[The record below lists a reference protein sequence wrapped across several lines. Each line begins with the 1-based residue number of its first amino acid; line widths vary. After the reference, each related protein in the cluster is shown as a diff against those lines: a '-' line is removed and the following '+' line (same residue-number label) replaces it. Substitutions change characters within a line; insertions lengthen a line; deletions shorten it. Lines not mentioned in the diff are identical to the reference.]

1 MWIDR
6 TDNKCRNRTNNKCRK
21 GKEKEMGISRK
32 VKVGYGVGA
41 VGKDMAY
48 ALISGFLMYYYN
60 TVLGVSATFIG
71 VLFMGAYRE
80 KGFIPYDYD
89 IDLGMYSEDYTPEL
103 ERELFD
109 AGFSIKRMFYKVENL
124 HPSTKCLTEISLDY
138 KGLQIDVF
146 FYWKEN
152 ENRIGYVYTGV
163 LGDSYAKKNIY
174 AVRTSLL
181 PVANIDEVDF
191 LGIKFGMPS
200 NTKDCLKKL
209 YGDTFMTPLKNSSYT
224 QSKECIP
231 YTKLYGEMY
240 GAW

>member
-1 MWIDR
+1 MIKNILKKIGLNKTSAWKQCAKLKASYVQRKIDKKMHGYMQLYGLVAL
-6 TDNKCRNRTNNKCRK
+6 DKIYKIFKTNNVNIWF
-21 GKEKEMGISRK
+21 E
-32 VKVGYGVGA
+32 YGT
-41 VGKDMAY
+41 
-48 ALISGFLMYYYN
+48 LL
-60 TVLGVSATFIG
+60 
-71 VLFMGAYRE
+71 GAYRE

-138 KGLQIDVF
+138 KGLQIDLF
-146 FYWKEN
+146 FYWKEK